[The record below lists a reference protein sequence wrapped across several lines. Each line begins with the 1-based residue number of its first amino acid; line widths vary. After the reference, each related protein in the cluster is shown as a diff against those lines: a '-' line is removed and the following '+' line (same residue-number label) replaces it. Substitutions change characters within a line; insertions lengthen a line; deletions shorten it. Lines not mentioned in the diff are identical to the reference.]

1 MAGFEEEA
9 FERARR
15 MSHNRPGGA
24 AHREEHREEP
34 PKPKPEP
41 KPERPPK
48 PPEPPKPP
56 APKPK
61 PPNVL
66 ETLFQDKEKSLILML
81 LMLLMDENADPT
93 LLFTLMYLLM
103 E

>member
-1 MAGFEEEA
+1 
-9 FERARR
+9 
-15 MSHNRPGGA
+15 
-24 AHREEHREEP
+24 
-34 PKPKPEP
+34 
-41 KPERPPK
+41 
-48 PPEPPKPP
+48 
-56 APKPK
+56 
-61 PPNVL
+61 VL

>member
-15 MSHNRPGGA
+15 MSHSRPSGTP
-24 AHREEHREEP
+24 HREERREEP

-41 KPERPPK
+41 PPV
-48 PPEPPKPP
+48 EPPKPP
-56 APKPK
+56 KPSPPPK

-66 ETLFQDKEKSLILML
+66 ETLFRDKEKSLILML
-81 LMLLMDENADPT
+81 LMLLMDEQADPT

-103 E
+103 

>member
-15 MSHNRPGGA
+15 MSHSRPGGTPQ
-24 AHREEHREEP
+24 REERREEP

-41 KPERPPK
+41 PK
-48 PPEPPKPP
+48 PEPP
-56 APKPK
+56 APPK

-66 ETLFQDKEKSLILML
+66 ETLFRDKEKSLILL
-81 LMLLMDENADPT
+81 LLLLLSDENNDPS
-93 LLFTLMYLLM
+93 LLFALMYLLI
-103 E
+103 

>member
-15 MSHNRPGGA
+15 MTHSRPGGTP
-24 AHREEHREEP
+24 HKEERREEP

-41 KPERPPK
+41 PKPPPK
-48 PPEPPKPP
+48 PAPPPEPPKP
-56 APKPK
+56 PK

-66 ETLFQDKEKSLILML
+66 ETLFRDKEKSLILML
-81 LMLLMDENADPT
+81 LMLLMDEEADPT

-103 E
+103 

>member
-15 MSHNRPGGA
+15 MSHSRPGGTPQ
-24 AHREEHREEP
+24 REERREEP

-41 KPERPPK
+41 PK
-48 PPEPPKPP
+48 AEPPKPSVP
-56 APKPK
+56 PEPPK

-66 ETLFQDKEKSLILML
+66 ETLFRDKEKSLILML
-81 LMLLMDENADPT
+81 LMLLMDEQADPT

-103 E
+103 

>member
-15 MSHNRPGGA
+15 MSHSRPGGA
-24 AHREEHREEP
+24 PQREERREEP

-41 KPERPPK
+41 PKPEPSA
-48 PPEPPKPP
+48 PPEP
-56 APKPK
+56 PK

-66 ETLFQDKEKSLILML
+66 ETLFRDKEKSLILML
-81 LMLLMDENADPT
+81 LMLLMDEQADPT

-103 E
+103 